1 MPSVPRILP
10 SAEKAQGMEHSGD
23 GAHGMEE
30 KKADTRQQSEL
41 CQADQKKRKGDKEG
55 QAAARLKR

>member
-1 MPSVPRILP
+1 
-10 SAEKAQGMEHSGD
+10 MEHSGD